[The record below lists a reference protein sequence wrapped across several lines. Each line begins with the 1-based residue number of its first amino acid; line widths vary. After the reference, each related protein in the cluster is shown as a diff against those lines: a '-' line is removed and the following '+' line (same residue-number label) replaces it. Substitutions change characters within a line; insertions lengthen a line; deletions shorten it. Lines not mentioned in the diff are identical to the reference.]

1 MFDDEAA
8 GSGMLQTGEAR
19 GGRRR
24 RQENVKY
31 LYTLQTQFVAQ
42 KKRKKIGAP
51 HFPNNMDNGKTEETT
66 KIFNSFHSIV
76 HHAQKRSTECGNL
89 CGMFTTPAKV
99 PLLLLSP

>member
-1 MFDDEAA
+1 MFDDESA

-51 HFPNNMDNGKTEETT
+51 HFPNNINNKTEETT
-66 KIFNSFHSIV
+66 KIFNSFQSIA
-76 HHAQKRSTECGNL
+76 HHAQKRSAEREDL
-89 CGMFTTPAKV
+89 RSMLTTPSKV
-99 PLLLLSP
+99 PLLLLPP